1 MCAFQGC
8 TPSVLRGAPAATL
21 VSWCGVVVQAEML
34 ALAKKMLRR
43 KVKDDI
49 VEAAYNRFAL

>member
-1 MCAFQGC
+1 
-8 TPSVLRGAPAATL
+8 VLLPIASQRAAPR
-21 VSWCGVVVQAEML
+21 SRPQAEML

-49 VEAAYNRFAL
+49 VEAAYNRYAL

>member
-1 MCAFQGC
+1 MHGTTSLLLC
-8 TPSVLRGAPAATL
+8 VLCPPPVL
-21 VSWCGVVVQAEML
+21 QAEML

-49 VEAAYNRFAL
+49 VEAAYNRYAL

>member
-1 MCAFQGC
+1 MPRHVIPPQSNPHLEHTR
-8 TPSVLRGAPAATL
+8 TPLPPA
-21 VSWCGVVVQAEML
+21 QAEML

-49 VEAAYNRFAL
+49 VEAAYNRYAL

>member
-1 MCAFQGC
+1 MRA
-8 TPSVLRGAPAATL
+8 SPAA
-21 VSWCGVVVQAEML
+21 VAAPQAEML

-49 VEAAYNRFAL
+49 VEAAYNRYAL